1 MESSNTGTSIIQII
15 IEFLLLFIPKTLVK
29 RIVAMVL
36 ISADVPNSKVT
47 ELSGLCDR
55 SVRSIKKSI
64 SDGNAKGLLSL
75 KNGSGSRCKTKGLE
89 EQIIAEIER
98 NNYHTYQ
105 EIADMVEEKFNI
117 KISTSSVRRLL
128 KKNDIKRLKAGSLPA
143 KADMQKQRDF
153 YEGKLKPLMD
163 KAENKD
169 DVLLFMDASHF
180 VLGCDFLGYIYGK
193 KRRYIKTYSGRKRYN
208 VLGAIDYIS
217 KSVLTVTNDCYITAT
232 EVCMLLRKIAEQYEG
247 KTVHIVLDNAR
258 YQKCAVVQELAKELH
273 IDLVY
278 LPPYSPNLNLI
289 ERFWKFVKGE
299 LRSKYYNDF
308 LLFQRRIDEIIESAS
323 NSNKRK
329 VSSLIG
335 KKIQLFDGLSS
346 LCQNTLATA

>member
-128 KKNDIKRLKAGSLPA
+128 KKTTS
-143 KADMQKQRDF
+143 
-153 YEGKLKPLMD
+153 
-163 KAENKD
+163 KD
-169 DVLLFMDASHF
+169 
-180 VLGCDFLGYIYGK
+180 
-193 KRRYIKTYSGRKRYN
+193 
-208 VLGAIDYIS
+208 
-217 KSVLTVTNDCYITAT
+217 
-232 EVCMLLRKIAEQYEG
+232 
-247 KTVHIVLDNAR
+247 
-258 YQKCAVVQELAKELH
+258 
-273 IDLVY
+273 
-278 LPPYSPNLNLI
+278 
-289 ERFWKFVKGE
+289 
-299 LRSKYYNDF
+299 
-308 LLFQRRIDEIIESAS
+308 
-323 NSNKRK
+323 
-329 VSSLIG
+329 
-335 KKIQLFDGLSS
+335 
-346 LCQNTLATA
+346 

>member
-1 MESSNTGTSIIQII
+1 M
-15 IEFLLLFIPKTLVK
+15 
-29 RIVAMVL
+29 
-36 ISADVPNSKVT
+36 
-47 ELSGLCDR
+47 
-55 SVRSIKKSI
+55 
-64 SDGNAKGLLSL
+64 
-75 KNGSGSRCKTKGLE
+75 
-89 EQIIAEIER
+89 
-98 NNYHTYQ
+98 
-105 EIADMVEEKFNI
+105 
-117 KISTSSVRRLL
+117 
-128 KKNDIKRLKAGSLPA
+128 KAGSLPA
-143 KADMQKQRDF
+143 RADMQKQRDI